1 MLRRCGFGE
10 KWRKGFQELTYCVV
24 SDLKIN
30 LGKLELSLV
39 IEVVNLE
46 ELAPFLDIRH
56 LTFH

>member
-1 MLRRCGFGE
+1 MHSTQLLYVRCILLCFD
-10 KWRKGFQELTYCVV
+10 VV
-24 SDLKIN
+24 SGLKIN
-30 LGKLELSLV
+30 LDKLEVSLV